1 VDDTAEFDRVR
12 SAGGVMNHF
21 AIKGWCPGALRP
33 MRSGDGLVVRIRPH
47 GGRLSQAQAIGIAEL
62 AERFGSGLMDLTNRA
77 NLQIRGVSDE
87 GHAPLIEEL
96 ARLDLIDVDADSEAL
111 RNIVVAPLWVR
122 GDETARLAVELELA
136 LAARRLALSVK
147 FGFAVD
153 CGAERALADTSAD
166 IRIERDSAGGLIV
179 RADGAPHGRPVARS
193 DAVAAA
199 LDLAEWF
206 IASGGVTDGRR
217 RMAPHLAAGAK
228 LPDALSGAAEPAQMM
243 SSPCPGLQAGGALVG
258 LPFGQLRART
268 LHATAGS
275 ADGLRLTPWRMI
287 FAEGLQTMPDGDG
300 LVTRADDPILRVIA
314 CSGAPSC
321 KEAHA
326 ATREL
331 AAALAPHVAADSRLH
346 VSGCTKGCAHPS
358 PAPITLVA
366 TAHGFDL
373 VRDGSARDAPVLRGL
388 DRDSIIA
395 DPHLLRR
402 IG

>member
-1 VDDTAEFDRVR
+1 VDGAAQFHRVR
-12 SAGGVMNHF
+12 AAGGVMTHF

-47 GGRLSQAQAIGIAEL
+47 GGRLLPAQAAGVAEL
-62 AERFGSGLMDLTNRA
+62 AERFGNGLMDLTSRA

-87 GHAPLIEEL
+87 GHARLIEEL
-96 ARLDLIDVDADSEAL
+96 ARLDLIDADADSEAL
-111 RNIVVAPLWVR
+111 RNVVVAPFWIR
-122 GDETARLAVELELA
+122 GDETARLAAELEPA
-136 LAARRLALSVK
+136 LAARRLALPVK

-166 IRIERDSAGGLIV
+166 IRIERDTAGGLIV
-179 RADGAPHGRPVARS
+179 RADDARHGRPVARS
-193 DAVAAA
+193 DAVATA
-199 LDLAEWF
+199 LHLAEWF
-206 IASGGVTDGRR
+206 IASGGVTDGRG
-217 RMAPHLAAGAK
+217 RMAAHLAAGAK
-228 LPDALSGAAEPAQMM
+228 LPDDLAGHAHPARMM
-243 SSPCPGLQAGGALVG
+243 RPARPGLFAGGALVG
-258 LPFGQLRART
+258 LPFGQLRAGT
-268 LHATAGS
+268 LRAIAGS

-287 FAEGLQTMPDGDG
+287 FAEGLRALPDGDG

-346 VSGCTKGCAHPS
+346 VSGCAKGCAHPP

-395 DPHLLRR
+395 DPDLLRR